1 VCAGPAEK
9 SLYCREGSFW
19 PAGKE
24 TKRAVGRKS
33 IREQRRKE
41 ILEALYRCLLRKPY
55 SETSIKDIGMEAG
68 INHAMLHYYFRSKE
82 DILLC
87 FIDSISERYS
97 AMFRHDLKKIER
109 KDLTRREILK
119 HVFHF
124 MNTHITTDK
133 KLQTIFVEIWGIAI
147 YKPAVHARVKK
158 MYSEWIRELAGF
170 MKPSNGAAADIDS
183 LAMAVVAFQEGVGL
197 FSVSFDLKKKD
208 TMALMEAFQE
218 KILEMLE

>member
-1 VCAGPAEK
+1 M
-9 SLYCREGSFW
+9 
-19 PAGKE
+19 
-24 TKRAVGRKS
+24 GRKS

-55 SETSIKDIGMEAG
+55 NETSIKDIGMEAG
-68 INHAMLHYYFRSKE
+68 INHAMLHYYFKSKE

-87 FIDSISERYS
+87 FIDSISKHYN
-97 AMFRHDLKKIER
+97 ALFRRDLKKLEQ
-109 KDLTRREILK
+109 KDLTYREVLN

-170 MKPSNGAAADIDS
+170 MNPSNSAAADTDKLS
-183 LAMAVVAFQEGVGL
+183 MAVVAFQEGVGL

-208 TMALMEAFQE
+208 TIALMEAFQE
-218 KILEMLE
+218 KIIEMLE